1 VFGWGDAAA
10 RSLSMAGMPA
20 AAGMSV
26 SGSNLM
32 GTDYYYQYIRDQLCV
47 ISRGNWGHGS
57 AAGVRLRHLA
67 DNRTSAYSNAVG
79 FAASRYL

>member
-1 VFGWGDAAA
+1 
-10 RSLSMAGMPA
+10 MAGMPA

-47 ISRGNWGHGS
+47 ISRGKWDYGS
-57 AAGVRLRHLA
+57 YAGARYRNLNYARA
-67 DNRTSAYSNAVG
+67 NANSGVG
-79 FAASRYL
+79 FAASCYL

>member
-10 RSLSMAGMPA
+10 RSLSKAGMPA

-47 ISRGNWGHGS
+47 ISRGSWDYGSNAGARSRLLS
-57 AAGVRLRHLA
+57 AARAGAL
-67 DNRTSAYSNAVG
+67 TYVG
-79 FAASRYL
+79 FAASCYL

>member
-1 VFGWGDAAA
+1 
-10 RSLSMAGMPA
+10 MAGMPA

-47 ISRGNWGHGS
+47 ISRGHWGSGS
-57 AAGVRLRHLA
+57 TAGARGRHLA
-67 DNRTSAYSNAVG
+67 LARAYADYYVG
-79 FAASRYL
+79 FAASCYL